1 MYLRQ
6 LYSAD
11 IRDFQREFMATGIQ
25 IEFEH
30 LVHELNPALTLK
42 FGDLSE
48 NLIKQLSSIL
58 NKNDISHWIAG
69 NCIIASFYN
78 WISLEEVSDD
88 SQLSET
94 GIKPLVFQLKS
105 GMERQR
111 WDFNISN
118 NIFSQDRPLLMGILN
133 VTPDS
138 FSDGGK
144 YFSPQKA
151 LQHANEMA
159 RAGADIIDIG
169 AESTRPGARAVTIEE
184 EWQRLEAVLK
194 MIKAHLA
201 LPVSI
206 DTYKSEIA
214 RRALDAGADMVN
226 DISGLTF
233 DPEMVKVVAEA
244 GCPLVIMH
252 IKGTPRDMQID
263 PRYDNLME
271 ELYRFFLGQIE
282 WAQKNGISQLIVDP
296 GIGFGKRLQDNPE
309 IIRRL
314 KEFRGLGYPIMVGP
328 SRKSFIGKILD
339 VESEK
344 RMIGSAAAVALAL
357 NNSAKII
364 RVHDVYEMKQ
374 VSETVQAI
382 NRPEFFAKE

>member
-1 MYLRQ
+1 
-6 LYSAD
+6 
-11 IRDFQREFMATGIQ
+11 
-25 IEFEH
+25 
-30 LVHELNPALTLK
+30 
-42 FGDLSE
+42 
-48 NLIKQLSSIL
+48 
-58 NKNDISHWIAG
+58 
-69 NCIIASFYN
+69 
-78 WISLEEVSDD
+78 
-88 SQLSET
+88 
-94 GIKPLVFQLKS
+94 
-105 GMERQR
+105 
-111 WDFNISN
+111 
-118 NIFSQDRPLLMGILN
+118 PLLMGILN

-151 LQHANEMA
+151 LQHAKEMA

-194 MIKAHLA
+194 KIKANLA

-214 RRALDAGADMVN
+214 QLALDAGVDMVN

-271 ELYRFFLGQIE
+271 ELYRFFLRQIE
-282 WAQKNGISQLIVDP
+282 YAQSHGISQLIVDP
-296 GIGFGKRLQDNPE
+296 GIGFGKRLQDNLE

-314 KEFRGLGYPIMVGP
+314 KEFRGLGYPILVGP

-357 NNSAKII
+357 NNGAKVI
-364 RVHDVYEMKQ
+364 RVHDVHEMKQ
-374 VSETVQAI
+374 VSEIVQAI
-382 NRPEFFAKE
+382 NNPIFFMKE